1 VVRNSRTPRATDAA
15 ENPLIARLRRFME
28 LTPEETDALL
38 GLQQHRVR
46 FPAHAEIVAHGQKY
60 AACYIVQEGWGCRY
74 KLLPNG
80 RRQVLD
86 FVLPG
91 DFIGLHSTLMGGA
104 SHAVEAITN
113 LIAAQ
118 FPARL
123 ISEVS
128 QRHPRLNLAAAWCEA
143 REAAIMRERV
153 VSVGRRDAY
162 QRLTHLFL
170 ELHQRLSA
178 INGAGASSFDLPV
191 TQEQLGDALGL
202 SAVHVNRTLRRLRS
216 NGIIRFDSKPRRIS
230 LLNPSKAVETS
241 DFDDRYLKQARIA

>member
-1 VVRNSRTPRATDAA
+1 MVRNSRTPRATDAA

-46 FPAHAEIVAHGQKY
+46 FPAHAEIVAHGQKC

-113 LIAAQ
+113 VIVGYGIAVVTQLVA
-118 FPARL
+118 FPWFGLPAR
-123 ISEVS
+123 IS
-128 QRHPRLNLAAAWCEA
+128 
-143 REAAIMRERV
+143 
-153 VSVGRRDAY
+153 
-162 QRLTHLFL
+162 
-170 ELHQRLSA
+170 
-178 INGAGASSFDLPV
+178 
-191 TQEQLGDALGL
+191 DALGIGAIFTIV
-202 SAVHVNRTLRRLRS
+202 SIARSFALRRVFEAIRIRRTS
-216 NGIIRFDSKPRRIS
+216 NAAER
-230 LLNPSKAVETS
+230 
-241 DFDDRYLKQARIA
+241 